1 MAEANES
8 IGMDPPTYEV
18 ASQPGQEL
26 CQPTTLILAAQS
38 IHVMTPDSPPLYR
51 LSLGIA
57 DLTDITTEVELSRV
71 ESRKD
76 GTERERHIYDLLH
89 MRLGPG
95 GYTRLP
101 SDSPKYHIKRQTRSI
116 PGLQDLGMKKSHSLI
131 PGKKRFAAVPVD
143 VYGKTSKVGITNFVK
158 GAEAVFTTDGHEWAD
173 SQGNSVAIM
182 HDNEEKQHSLVVTAT
197 LTRAQFHMLVALWCC
212 HVWEYGL
219 AHAEKVHEG
228 IDGVR
233 RKMALAK
240 DFGFRGG
247 SSILSAGAGS
257 V

>member
-1 MAEANES
+1 MAETNES
-8 IGMDPPTYEV
+8 MGMDPPTYEV

-38 IHVMTPDSPPLYR
+38 IHVMTPDSPPIYR

-57 DLTDITTEVELSRV
+57 DLTDITTEVELSRI

-76 GTERERHIYDLLH
+76 GTARERHIYDLLH
-89 MRLGPG
+89 MRFGPG
-95 GYTRLP
+95 AYTRLP
-101 SDSPKYHIKRQTRSI
+101 SDSPKYHIKRQTRAI
-116 PGLQDLGMKKSHSLI
+116 PGLQDLGMKKSHSLK
-131 PGKKRFAAVPVD
+131 PGKKRFAAVPVH
-143 VYGKTSKVGITNFVK
+143 VYGKTSKVGVTNFVK

-173 SQGNSVAIM
+173 AQGNSVAIM
-182 HDNEEKQHSLVVTAT
+182 HDNEDKQHSLVVTAT

-247 SSILSAGAGS
+247 SSVLSAGAGS
-257 V
+257 F

>member
-1 MAEANES
+1 MAETNES

-95 GYTRLP
+95 GYKRLP

-228 IDGVR
+228 IDGGT
-233 RKMALAK
+233 KTK
-240 DFGFRGG
+240 DGIGQRLR
-247 SSILSAGAGS
+247 LSWRIIK
-257 V
+257 